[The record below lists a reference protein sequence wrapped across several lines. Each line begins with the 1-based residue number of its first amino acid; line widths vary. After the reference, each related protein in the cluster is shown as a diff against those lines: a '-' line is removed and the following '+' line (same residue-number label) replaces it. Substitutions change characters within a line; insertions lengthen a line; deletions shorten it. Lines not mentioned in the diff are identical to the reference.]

1 MLLTLCYAYLY
12 YRLYYC
18 SAAQAALIRRAL
30 RAVAP
35 EASLCF
41 CGPGGTRA
49 PPHDPRHTRGPAF
62 NAEVPPETR
71 GILAAAGGRVLAV
84 IKPKEINWPS
94 NCTLLAYKSGDPC
107 CMLAEVTEEAFIHLG
122 VAFLQN
128 GLDVELGFEA
138 QVLLSVAL
146 QGMPSKCEG
155 DSRKVL
161 KEPRPTLSCRLDP
174 EPSGEGVC
182 RSAAAAVI
190 LANRPDDQAETIEEV
205 GVLEDNSEVPG
216 CHHPLHLASCC
227 ECLQLESSTIESL
240 RSASMDNLVEL
251 PLDEAHCCPER
262 QDSLETLVSIP
273 LDVVAGG
280 KTSCKP
286 PNVLVY
292 TGKETKEADDR
303 FTIIARALGQ
313 CLKPNSYTIYRM
325 RHKMLTKDPWPA
337 HTRLLVLASTEQL
350 EEPELREHVFEYLVH
365 NGRVLALCCSFSYGD
380 LTVVTGRAETDQQPS
395 FIEWIRF
402 GIRGSSE
409 VTFTASTTGT
419 TFRVNTIG
427 DSGTHDAEV
436 WARLAGPEQ
445 EAVIVYQTLA
455 TGGAVVSSEVD
466 LVGFHKVAIHS
477 SDNHSVKSC
486 NSVLSEILTT
496 LELSCGGSETPDHTP
511 VFLYSIN
518 QRLKST
524 FLKFVG
530 GKLETGGVICGK
542 KLRLK
547 FMATCEPG
555 LAISLSSAVPVVTDM
570 DDFQP
575 THFDPKKYFTL
586 LQSQHLGQ
594 LLLYAEVIGS
604 TMELFDGLEHQLP
617 TDGLVVVAT
626 QQTKGRGRAG
636 NVWLSPV
643 GSAMFTLYL
652 SIPLNSRLGQR
663 LPFLQHLVALA
674 VVQAVRT
681 CPGYE
686 DVALKIKWPNDV
698 YYGSTVKIGG
708 VLVTT
713 CLMDSTFHAVI
724 GCGVNVSNSHPTTSI
739 NEAVSWHNKEHSTA
753 LSPLTVEDLVA
764 GTVSSL
770 EQLVEIFQSR
780 GPEGILPLYYSR
792 WLHSGARVRLGGP
805 QGPEASVVQLDS
817 MGFLEVLK
825 DSGQM
830 VSVQPDGNS
839 FDLLHNLILYEQITY
854 LVVEHPSHQTPALW
868 VQRLGPLKCRRTFQ
882 MITLEHN
889 HITAWKRTDIPTAWH
904 PDFI

>member
-18 SAAQAALIRRAL
+18 SSAQAALIRRAL
-30 RAVAP
+30 QAVAP

-41 CGPGGTRA
+41 CGAGGAWALPQNRCRYGTA
-49 PPHDPRHTRGPAF
+49 VNGALST
-62 NAEVPPETR
+62 ETR
-71 GILAAAGGRVLAV
+71 GILAAAGSRVLAV
-84 IKPKEINWPS
+84 IKPKVCVDISGWEAADLCSGIFNPELVTFLLEAGHSCSTFTCYPKEINWPI
-94 NCTLLAYKSGDPC
+94 NCTLLAYKSEDPC
-107 CMLAEVTEEAFIHLG
+107 CMLAEVTEEAFVHLG

-128 GLDVELGFEA
+128 VLDVELGFEA
-138 QVLLSVAL
+138 QALLSVAL

-155 DSRKVL
+155 DSGKVL
-161 KEPRPTLSCRLDP
+161 KEPGPTFPCRLDR

-182 RSAAAAVI
+182 RSTTAAVI
-190 LANRPDDQAETIEEV
+190 LANRPEDQAETIEEA
-205 GVLEDNSEVPG
+205 GVLKDNGETPG

-227 ECLQLESSTIESL
+227 ECLELESSTIESL
-240 RSASMDNLVEL
+240 RSASMDNIVEL
-251 PLDEAHCCPER
+251 PLDEAHRLPER

-273 LDVVAGG
+273 LDTVAGD
-280 KTSCKP
+280 TMLCKP

-292 TGKETKEADDR
+292 TGKETKEAEDR
-303 FTIIARALGQ
+303 FTIIAQALGQ
-313 CLKPNSYTIYRM
+313 CLTPNSYTIYRL
-325 RHKMLTKDPWPA
+325 RHMMLTKDPWPA

-350 EEPELREHVFEYLVH
+350 EEPELREHVFAYLAH
-365 NGRVLALCCSFSYGD
+365 NGRVLALCCSFTYGH
-380 LTVVTGRAETDQQPS
+380 LTVVTGRAEADQQPS
-395 FIEWIRF
+395 FVERIRF
-402 GIRGSSE
+402 SIRGSPE
-409 VTFTASTTGT
+409 VTFTAPATGT
-419 TFRVNTIG
+419 TFRVDTNG
-427 DSGTHDAEV
+427 DSGMHDAEV
-436 WARLAGPEQ
+436 WARLDGPEQ
-445 EAVIVYQTLA
+445 EAVIVYQTWA
-455 TGGAVVSSEVD
+455 NGGAVISSEVD
-466 LVGFHKVAIHS
+466 LVCLHKVAMHCH
-477 SDNHSVKSC
+477 DNYSVKIC

-496 LELSCGGSETPDHTP
+496 LELSCGGSETPHHTP

-524 FLKFVG
+524 FLKCVG
-530 GKLETGGVICGK
+530 GKLETGEVICGK

-555 LAISLSSAVPVVTDM
+555 SAISLSSAVPVVTEM
-570 DDFQP
+570 NDFQP

-586 LQSQHLGQ
+586 LRSQHLGQ
-594 LLLYAEVIGS
+594 LLLYAEVISS

-681 CPGYE
+681 SPGYE

-713 CLMDSTFHAVI
+713 SLMDSTFHAAI
-724 GCGVNVSNSHPTTSI
+724 GCGVNVSNSRPTTSI
-739 NEAVSWHNKEHSTA
+739 NEAVSWHNKEHGTA
-753 LSPLTVEDLVA
+753 LSPLAVEDLVA

-780 GPEGILPLYYSR
+780 GPDGILPLYYSR
-792 WLHSGARVRLGGP
+792 WLHSGARVRLGGQ

-825 DSGQM
+825 DSGQL

-839 FDLLHNLILYEQITY
+839 FDLLHNLILCKQ
-854 LVVEHPSHQTPALW
+854 
-868 VQRLGPLKCRRTFQ
+868 
-882 MITLEHN
+882 
-889 HITAWKRTDIPTAWH
+889 
-904 PDFI
+904 